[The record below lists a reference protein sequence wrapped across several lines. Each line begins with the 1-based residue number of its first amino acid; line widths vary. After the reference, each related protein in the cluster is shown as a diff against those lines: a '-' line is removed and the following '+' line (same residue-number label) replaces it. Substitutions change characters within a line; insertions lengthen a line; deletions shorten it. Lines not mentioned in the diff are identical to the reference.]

1 MLCIILIPRFLR
13 YSIIVLRNLNNY
25 EDISPVQEV
34 KSAGAHKNGSL
45 GARTGM
51 ASCASS
57 GGGALTKEKK
67 TPSQKTLKS
76 PAPISKAAVPR
87 WIKFLDQEAGH
98 VGGNRKAGGSGRK
111 FMDACERS
119 SRTLSNIR
127 RSRGPNSS
135 NGELKVVESTEISI
149 RGMCLNLHLGEG
161 GLPRTV
167 WQRGRSGQSR
177 DLKGWC
183 WTNWRRDV
191 TILSEEAKEGGRIS
205 HGRFRTGAGFRYVDF
220 SQLVTDD

>member
-1 MLCIILIPRFLR
+1 MFRILS

-57 GGGALTKEKK
+57 GGEALTKENK
-67 TPSQKTLKS
+67 TPSKKTLTF
-76 PAPISKAAVPR
+76 PAPISKAAVPH

-135 NGELKVVESTEISI
+135 NGELKVVESTQISTKGHEPQLAF
-149 RGMCLNLHLGEG
+149 RRRRFAADCLAEGTKRTQSGSEGMVLDELDAGRDDSLGGGEG
-161 GLPRTV
+161 G
-167 WQRGRSGQSR
+167 WKDQSR
-177 DLKGWC
+177 QVSNWGWFQI
-183 WTNWRRDV
+183 RRFLP
-191 TILSEEAKEGGRIS
+191 IGNR
-205 HGRFRTGAGFRYVDF
+205 
-220 SQLVTDD
+220 